1 MVEAFGDWDSKRS
14 FMRYEFAGMILRW
27 LFFSQA
33 GSSNEI
39 KTDLV
44 LVYCIAS
51 IVLLGLTVYS

>member
-1 MVEAFGDWDSKRS
+1 
-14 FMRYEFAGMILRW
+14 MRYEFAGMILRL

-33 GSSNEI
+33 GSSNGI

-51 IVLLGLTVYS
+51 ILLLDLTVYS